1 MKEYIQFISRVL
13 WACFFMALIGA
24 IILILMGYDKF
35 MLGWVW
41 GIGIMVLY
49 VLLLVAQARKL
60 VHGDPLKEVRKTGI
74 RVVER
79 LALVGAFSAVGLQ
92 IDGVEALSMV
102 LAIILMQPV
111 LFVMYWKLSN
121 K

>member
-49 VLLLVAQARKL
+49 VL
-60 VHGDPLKEVRKTGI
+60 
-74 RVVER
+74 
-79 LALVGAFSAVGLQ
+79 
-92 IDGVEALSMV
+92 
-102 LAIILMQPV
+102 
-111 LFVMYWKLSN
+111 
-121 K
+121 